1 MVFSLWSLFLQRGND
16 MPSYRGN
23 RVLNYSDKL
32 RFAIITELKI
42 GHPYIIW
49 YDHSFVYNLMEEKNE
64 KNY

>member
-1 MVFSLWSLFLQRGND
+1 